1 MITLYA
7 DENTLLAEGMEFIN
21 DKTGLPVVNATA
33 TVMVTYKGVAL
44 TGQTWPLVLEEDSS
58 GTFSGLISADTD
70 IVAGRPYLVVLTVEA
85 DGNKAQL
92 KRTVYAKT
100 RDFPDS
106 VV

>member
-7 DENTLLAEGMEFIN
+7 DENTLLVEAMDITN
-21 DKTGLPVVNATA
+21 NKTGLPVANP
-33 TVMVTYKGVAL
+33 TVTVDVTYKGVAL
-44 TGQTWPLVLEEDSS
+44 TGQSWPLVLEEDSD

-85 DGNKAQL
+85 DGNTAQL
-92 KRTVYAKT
+92 KRTIFAKT

-106 VV
+106 IV